1 MSWRS
6 YFRTNLDEACDPS
19 SENHPSPNSNSLSS
33 ASDTKREIQLLLD
46 KIGKR
51 DVVVDAC
58 LPPQLAQ
65 ELRRNNINAIWVPAI
80 LGDGASDDEIMR
92 ELFFEDP
99 RLWGESSNP
108 KVLLTRDVEFYR
120 RIEKKAIL
128 VNHRIAKLSG
138 ESFHA
143 VDERQPKRRCHL
155 NKAAHHSNLSF
166 KNRQS

>member
-6 YFRTNLDEACDPS
+6 YFRTNLDEACNPS
-19 SENHPSPNSNSLSS
+19 SENYPSSS
-33 ASDTKREIQLLLD
+33 SGNLRPERASRREIQLLLD

-80 LGDGASDDEIMR
+80 LGDGVSDDEIMR
-92 ELFFEDP
+92 ELFYEDL
-99 RLWGESSNP
+99 RLWGNSNNP

-128 VNHRIAKLSG
+128 VNHRVAKLSG
-138 ESFHA
+138 ESLHPFIQ
-143 VDERQPKRRCHL
+143 RQPKRRTHA
-155 NKAAHHSNLSF
+155 NKTAHNSNSGF
-166 KNRQS
+166 RSR

>member
-6 YFRTNLDEACDPS
+6 YFRTNLVEACDPS
-19 SENHPSPNSNSLSS
+19 SENPSSPGPNDFHPANDSR
-33 ASDTKREIQLLLD
+33 KEIQLLLD

-58 LPPQLAQ
+58 LPPQLAT

-92 ELFFEDP
+92 ELFFENK
-99 RLWGESSNP
+99 RLWGNSNNQ
-108 KVLLTRDVEFYR
+108 KVLLTRDVELYR
-120 RIEKKAIL
+120 RVEKKAIL

-138 ESFHA
+138 GGFIPLAAGHPKKKFHR
-143 VDERQPKRRCHL
+143 VP
-155 NKAAHHSNLSF
+155 NHSRSTFRN
-166 KNRQS
+166 NRS